1 VRDCASGAGPAHGA
15 AAAAGGVVPD
25 ISDGPDCDKRVTPMT
40 ITELVTLDLA
50 GLAQRL
56 ASAMVLGA
64 GVVMVCIAL
73 YVKARQ
79 DEW

>member
-1 VRDCASGAGPAHGA
+1 
-15 AAAAGGVVPD
+15 
-25 ISDGPDCDKRVTPMT
+25 MT
-40 ITELVTLDLA
+40 LTELISLDLA

-56 ASAMVLGA
+56 APALVLGA